1 MTNLLVIGLLAAIY
15 KDKSKC
21 IDLIKKII
29 QNDYEYEC
37 VTIDSDYIT
46 NYFNLITD
54 KNNNKIDRQ
63 YLRDVSRLDEIL
75 VISSIKIMKENLI
88 KRNCKNCVYL
98 IEFLQTK
105 EECDLLRQLFGLN
118 FFLISLVSSNRKDES
133 FNLELSKS
141 KFFFHSDAFL
151 NMNDTKKSSID
162 LKRFLDLIFG
172 NPFVTPNKSNRIFS
186 DKSFTF

>member
-1 MTNLLVIGLLAAIY
+1 MTNLLVIGLLATIN

-21 IDLIKKII
+21 IELIKNII

-37 VTIDSDYIT
+37 VTIDLNFII
-46 NYFNLITD
+46 NYFNLNIET
-54 KNNNKIDRQ
+54 NNHKLYNESFKI
-63 YLRDVSRLDEIL
+63 VSQLDEIL

-151 NMNDTKKSSID
+151 NMNDKKASSVD

-172 NPFVTPNKSNRIFS
+172 NPFVTPNKSSLFIL
-186 DKSFTF
+186 K